1 MKKYLFVLLA
11 SAMVFTSCEKKSSV
25 DNRDAFVGAYEYVT
39 EGEMTRSTEESVEW
53 NPTLPLES
61 EGTITITKVGE
72 KDSVLVTGAF
82 NGKIDPFK
90 AVVEGSNL
98 RVVKNQFV
106 AKGSTFEVTLTVDNT
121 IVPLVNDTLTWTSNN
136 VQCEGTMMIPLIEQE
151 ITITGQGHV
160 TMKAHKIRLK

>member
-11 SAMVFTSCEKKSSV
+11 GMIVFTSCEKKSSV

-61 EGTITITKVGE
+61 EGTIKISKVGE
-72 KDSVLVTGAF
+72 KDSVLVEGAF

-90 AVVEGSNL
+90 AVVEGSQL
-98 RVVKNQFV
+98 RVVKNEFS
-106 AKGSTFEVTLTVDNT
+106 AKGQTFEVVLKVDNT
-121 IVPLVNDTLTWTSNN
+121 IVPLVKDTLTWTSNN
-136 VQCEGTMMIPLIEQE
+136 VQCEGTLMIPLIEKE
-151 ITITGQGHV
+151 LTITGQGHI